1 MLIILVKR
9 YHLGTE
15 KVMYTQDKK
24 LRGEKFMENNS
35 KSSVVYQGKIPG
47 RVKYSF
53 AFGALGKDLI
63 YGMIATFSMIYFTDI
78 IKVAPAFIGTMFF
91 VAKIWD
97 AFNDLFMGMLVDN
110 TRSRYGKFIPWL
122 VVGTLIN
129 AFVFVI
135 VFTDF
140 HLTGVNLCI
149 FASVI
154 YVLWG
159 MTYTIMDIPYWSF
172 IPAITRPGKERENIS
187 SMARSCAG
195 IGSAVPTVL
204 TMVVVPLLG
213 GGSAM
218 ADYRIGFKY
227 WALAVAVIFVVS
239 EVICCLNVK
248 EKNEESVE
256 SHGIKEMFKSLL
268 SNDQAIIVVIA
279 IILINTSLYLTSNLV
294 IYFFTYDIG
303 DGEGAYSLFSAF
315 GGASQIIAMMLFPL
329 FRKKMEKKGVF
340 RFAIIAE
347 IAGYAL
353 LLAVTFSGII
363 NVSINPSSW
372 LLLLVPAFM
381 IFAGSGLLN
390 VLTTIFLSD
399 TIEYGQMKNNRR
411 DESVIFSMQTFVVKL
426 ASGFAAL
433 LAGIAISVI
442 GLKTGNGMTAA
453 DQSLS
458 AVIGLRFVMTV
469 IPIGGLAV
477 AAVIF
482 MKKYILDENKM
493 NEISQ
498 VLTDR
503 QKMI

>member
-1 MLIILVKR
+1 M
-9 YHLGTE
+9 
-15 KVMYTQDKK
+15 
-24 LRGEKFMENNS
+24 
-35 KSSVVYQGKIPG
+35 
-47 RVKYSF
+47 
-53 AFGALGKDLI
+53 
-63 YGMIATFSMIYFTDI
+63 
-78 IKVAPAFIGTMFF
+78 
-91 VAKIWD
+91 
-97 AFNDLFMGMLVDN
+97 
-110 TRSRYGKFIPWL
+110 
-122 VVGTLIN
+122 
-129 AFVFVI
+129 
-135 VFTDF
+135 
-140 HLTGVNLCI
+140 
-149 FASVI
+149 
-154 YVLWG
+154 
-159 MTYTIMDIPYWSF
+159 
-172 IPAITRPGKERENIS
+172 
-187 SMARSCAG
+187 
-195 IGSAVPTVL
+195 
-204 TMVVVPLLG
+204 
-213 GGSAM
+213 
-218 ADYRIGFKY
+218 
-227 WALAVAVIFVVS
+227 AVIFVVS

-442 GLKTGNGMTAA
+442 GLKTGNGMTVA

-469 IPIGGLAV
+469 IPIGGLVV

>member
-1 MLIILVKR
+1 M
-9 YHLGTE
+9 
-15 KVMYTQDKK
+15 
-24 LRGEKFMENNS
+24 
-35 KSSVVYQGKIPG
+35 
-47 RVKYSF
+47 
-53 AFGALGKDLI
+53 
-63 YGMIATFSMIYFTDI
+63 
-78 IKVAPAFIGTMFF
+78 
-91 VAKIWD
+91 
-97 AFNDLFMGMLVDN
+97 
-110 TRSRYGKFIPWL
+110 
-122 VVGTLIN
+122 
-129 AFVFVI
+129 
-135 VFTDF
+135 
-140 HLTGVNLCI
+140 
-149 FASVI
+149 
-154 YVLWG
+154 
-159 MTYTIMDIPYWSF
+159 
-172 IPAITRPGKERENIS
+172 
-187 SMARSCAG
+187 
-195 IGSAVPTVL
+195 
-204 TMVVVPLLG
+204 
-213 GGSAM
+213 
-218 ADYRIGFKY
+218 
-227 WALAVAVIFVVS
+227 IFVVS

-469 IPIGGLAV
+469 IPIGGLVV

>member
-1 MLIILVKR
+1 MA
-9 YHLGTE
+9 GT
-15 KVMYTQDKK
+15 V
-24 LRGEKFMENNS
+24 L
-35 KSSVVYQGKIPG
+35 
-47 RVKYSF
+47 
-53 AFGALGKDLI
+53 
-63 YGMIATFSMIYFTDI
+63 
-78 IKVAPAFIGTMFF
+78 
-91 VAKIWD
+91 
-97 AFNDLFMGMLVDN
+97 
-110 TRSRYGKFIPWL
+110 
-122 VVGTLIN
+122 N
-129 AFVFVI
+129 AFVLYALFAVPESA
-135 VFTDF
+135 TDVVSRTWLAMF
-140 HLTGVNLCI
+140 YI
-149 FASVI
+149 
-154 YVLWG
+154 LWG
-159 MTYTIMDIPYWSF
+159 VTYTFMDIPYWSF

-453 DQSLS
+453 DQNLS

-469 IPIGGLAV
+469 IPIGGLVV

-503 QKMI
+503 QK

>member
-1 MLIILVKR
+1 
-9 YHLGTE
+9 
-15 KVMYTQDKK
+15 
-24 LRGEKFMENNS
+24 
-35 KSSVVYQGKIPG
+35 
-47 RVKYSF
+47 
-53 AFGALGKDLI
+53 
-63 YGMIATFSMIYFTDI
+63 
-78 IKVAPAFIGTMFF
+78 
-91 VAKIWD
+91 
-97 AFNDLFMGMLVDN
+97 
-110 TRSRYGKFIPWL
+110 
-122 VVGTLIN
+122 
-129 AFVFVI
+129 
-135 VFTDF
+135 
-140 HLTGVNLCI
+140 
-149 FASVI
+149 
-154 YVLWG
+154 
-159 MTYTIMDIPYWSF
+159 
-172 IPAITRPGKERENIS
+172 
-187 SMARSCAG
+187 
-195 IGSAVPTVL
+195 
-204 TMVVVPLLG
+204 
-213 GGSAM
+213 
-218 ADYRIGFKY
+218 
-227 WALAVAVIFVVS
+227 
-239 EVICCLNVK
+239 
-248 EKNEESVE
+248 
-256 SHGIKEMFKSLL
+256 
-268 SNDQAIIVVIA
+268 
-279 IILINTSLYLTSNLV
+279 
-294 IYFFTYDIG
+294 
-303 DGEGAYSLFSAF
+303 
-315 GGASQIIAMMLFPL
+315 MMLFPL

>member
-1 MLIILVKR
+1 MKLTLKEKISYGIGAFGKDFVYMLVTTYILFYYESVI
-9 YHLGTE
+9 G
-15 KVMYTQDKK
+15 V
-24 LRGEKFMENNS
+24 
-35 KSSVVYQGKIPG
+35 SSVFVGAVLMAA
-47 RVKYSF
+47 RVF
-53 AFGALGKDLI
+53 
-63 YGMIATFSMIYFTDI
+63 
-78 IKVAPAFIGTMFF
+78 
-91 VAKIWD
+91 D
-97 AFNDLFMGMLVDN
+97 AFNDPFMGIIVAR
-110 TRSRYGKFIPWL
+110 TKSRFGRFRPWIMA
-122 VVGTLIN
+122 GTVLN
-129 AFVFVI
+129 AFVLYALFAVPESA
-135 VFTDF
+135 TDVVSRTW
-140 HLTGVNLCI
+140 LAI
-149 FASVI
+149 FYI
-154 YVLWG
+154 LWG
-159 MTYTIMDIPYWSF
+159 ITYTFMDIPYWSF

-227 WALAVAVIFVVS
+227 WALVVALIFVVS

-469 IPIGGLAV
+469 IPIGGLVV

>member
-1 MLIILVKR
+1 
-9 YHLGTE
+9 
-15 KVMYTQDKK
+15 
-24 LRGEKFMENNS
+24 
-35 KSSVVYQGKIPG
+35 
-47 RVKYSF
+47 
-53 AFGALGKDLI
+53 
-63 YGMIATFSMIYFTDI
+63 
-78 IKVAPAFIGTMFF
+78 
-91 VAKIWD
+91 
-97 AFNDLFMGMLVDN
+97 
-110 TRSRYGKFIPWL
+110 
-122 VVGTLIN
+122 
-129 AFVFVI
+129 
-135 VFTDF
+135 
-140 HLTGVNLCI
+140 
-149 FASVI
+149 
-154 YVLWG
+154 
-159 MTYTIMDIPYWSF
+159 
-172 IPAITRPGKERENIS
+172 
-187 SMARSCAG
+187 MARSCAG

-315 GGASQIIAMMLFPL
+315 GGASQIIAMMLFTL

-411 DESVIFSMQTFVVKL
+411 DESVIFSLQTFVVKL

-503 QKMI
+503 QK